1 MTPALPTPTV
11 EQVLVVEDQP
21 DTAAWLARL
30 MTERFVT
37 ARIDIRTDLAS
48 AMRWLADYCGDAPLC
63 LVDIGLPDGSGL
75 EFVAALMRRL
85 PNARAIV
92 TTLYDTDQSVLHAMA
107 AGAAGYILKDEEQ
120 AVIGDRIAA
129 LERGEVAMSPAISR
143 LIMEQYRATAR
154 FRTATTDASLTP
166 RELEV
171 LQLIG
176 RGLRVAEA
184 ADVLTISRETIAGY
198 LKTIY
203 RKLDINS
210 RAEAALE
217 AMRRGLV

>member
-1 MTPALPTPTV
+1 
-11 EQVLVVEDQP
+11 
-21 DTAAWLARL
+21 
-30 MTERFVT
+30 MTERFCT
-37 ARIDIRTDLAS
+37 ARIDIRIDLTG
-48 AMRWLADYCGDAPLC
+48 AMRWLADYRGDVPLC

-75 EFVAALMRRL
+75 VFVAALMRRL
-85 PNARAIV
+85 PKARAIV

>member
-1 MTPALPTPTV
+1 MAPAIPTPPV

-21 DTAAWLARL
+21 ATAAWLARL
-30 MTERFVT
+30 MAERFVA
-37 ARIDIRTDLAS
+37 ARIDVRGDLAG
-48 AMRWLADYCGDAPLC
+48 AMRWLVEYEGDAPLC
-63 LVDIGLPDGSGL
+63 LIDIGLPDGSGL
-75 EFVAALMRRL
+75 DFVAALMRRL
-85 PNARAIV
+85 PKARAIV
-92 TTLYDTDQSVLHAMA
+92 TTLNDTDQSVLHAMA
-107 AGAAGYILKDEEQ
+107 AGAAGYILKDEEPQ
-120 AVIGDRIAA
+120 VIGNRVAA
-129 LERGEVAMSPAISR
+129 LDRGEIAMSPAISR
-143 LIMEQYRATAR
+143 MIMEQYRATAR
-154 FRTATTDASLTP
+154 FRTATPEASLTP

-171 LQLIG
+171 LRLIG

-184 ADVLTISRETIAGY
+184 AEVLTISRETIAGY